1 VVFLVWMAAEH
12 PLLTAGLVIVLLVLA
27 ILLIRKL
34 WRFARQLGE
43 RFRNRSKPQPTST
56 AIT

>member
-1 VVFLVWMAAEH
+1 
-12 PLLTAGLVIVLLVLA
+12 
-27 ILLIRKL
+27 LLIRKL